1 MNFMFYFDSKDEIK
15 NIIPMLN
22 SFRIQDNDSSQVQ
35 EIFSS
40 IVYLYSLGKLENNI
54 YPFSLIKRE
63 SPDFSI
69 LYFDKNSS
77 RGIEHSLSTLQD
89 YKMAESEL
97 KKQPPGSKLEP
108 DYYSPF
114 KKLPKENIN
123 IGLRLPTEHL
133 VGQGYIGDRPE
144 YEWVEIIK
152 NTIFNKTTQ
161 LNKDHFEIFST
172 NELLI
177 EDDSPVKKM
186 IEVKRL

>member
-1 MNFMFYFDSKDEIK
+1 M
-15 NIIPMLN
+15 
-22 SFRIQDNDSSQVQ
+22 
-35 EIFSS
+35 
-40 IVYLYSLGKLENNI
+40 
-54 YPFSLIKRE
+54 
-63 SPDFSI
+63 
-69 LYFDKNSS
+69 
-77 RGIEHSLSTLQD
+77 
-89 YKMAESEL
+89 
-97 KKQPPGSKLEP
+97 
-108 DYYSPF
+108 
-114 KKLPKENIN
+114 
-123 IGLRLPTEHL
+123 PTEHL